1 MKFMENEMDLR
12 TEQNNNPEEASQ
24 EQNEVENS
32 SRKTRDS
39 SLVSDH
45 TLEDVEN
52 ISSTDDLEEGQVD
65 YNHLSKEELLK
76 VVKDLV
82 SDTNF
87 AKCDLIINEVRP
99 LFKSIRNKEKAIAI
113 KAFIADGGA
122 KDDFEYRGDKVDHEF
137 DATLKLI
144 KSKRNAFFKEQDQLK
159 NENLIKK
166 NAILNK
172 LRSLEDGEGAENS
185 FSIFKDLQREW
196 KTIGPVPNSHARSLW
211 ANYSALVDL
220 YYDQRNIYFELKE
233 LDRKKNL
240 EYKEELCQRA
250 EKLLEVESIKDAVK
264 ELNELHNEFKHTG
277 PVTRENKDAIWER
290 FKTASDAVYARRDEH
305 MAVLLETFKVN
316 LEEKRK
322 VIAQLK
328 ELASFSS
335 DRIKEWN
342 QKTKEIIEFQKR
354 WEAIGPVPRSQ
365 TKSINKEFWSVF
377 KGFFSTKSSFFKKL
391 DGERDQNLEL
401 KKELVK
407 KVDTIKDSTDWE
419 NVSEELKRLQVAWKE
434 IGPVPEKQ
442 REKIYQEFKQACD
455 YFFEKRRQQFGKQDE
470 EQSQNLDKKKEI
482 CNWLEKQVNE
492 KSGSEEDLKAQIEK
506 FNALGFVPRKAIKS
520 IKSRFDKAV
529 EKYMA
534 SIPALAT
541 TDKERL
547 KMEVQLSGLRNAPNG
562 ERIIHNKEQAIKT
575 QIHKAENDL
584 AILKNNL
591 EFFGRSKNAEKLK
604 GEFTE
609 KLEVAADHL
618 KDLKKQLKL
627 LKTVS

>member
-1 MKFMENEMDLR
+1 MENEMDLR

-196 KTIGPVPNSHARSLW
+196 KTIGPV
-211 ANYSALVDL
+211 
-220 YYDQRNIYFELKE
+220 
-233 LDRKKNL
+233 
-240 EYKEELCQRA
+240 
-250 EKLLEVESIKDAVK
+250 
-264 ELNELHNEFKHTG
+264 
-277 PVTRENKDAIWER
+277 
-290 FKTASDAVYARRDEH
+290 
-305 MAVLLETFKVN
+305 
-316 LEEKRK
+316 
-322 VIAQLK
+322 
-328 ELASFSS
+328 
-335 DRIKEWN
+335 
-342 QKTKEIIEFQKR
+342 
-354 WEAIGPVPRSQ
+354 
-365 TKSINKEFWSVF
+365 
-377 KGFFSTKSSFFKKL
+377 
-391 DGERDQNLEL
+391 
-401 KKELVK
+401 
-407 KVDTIKDSTDWE
+407 
-419 NVSEELKRLQVAWKE
+419 
-434 IGPVPEKQ
+434 
-442 REKIYQEFKQACD
+442 
-455 YFFEKRRQQFGKQDE
+455 
-470 EQSQNLDKKKEI
+470 
-482 CNWLEKQVNE
+482 
-492 KSGSEEDLKAQIEK
+492 
-506 FNALGFVPRKAIKS
+506 
-520 IKSRFDKAV
+520 
-529 EKYMA
+529 
-534 SIPALAT
+534 
-541 TDKERL
+541 
-547 KMEVQLSGLRNAPNG
+547 
-562 ERIIHNKEQAIKT
+562 
-575 QIHKAENDL
+575 
-584 AILKNNL
+584 
-591 EFFGRSKNAEKLK
+591 
-604 GEFTE
+604 
-609 KLEVAADHL
+609 
-618 KDLKKQLKL
+618 
-627 LKTVS
+627 